1 MQLPYSTKGLFLS
14 CVEKFLLTEFKN
26 RRKMKYIKSSINNL
40 QPEIRQM
47 CHSVAKVTMHLCQ
60 MCWQDEDISKCIRN
74 LPGTTQHC
82 LHDPDH
88 RAITSGLFFTT
99 TKNWNIRFDRGY
111 FREEG
116 EEEEEGTAK
125 LAEETKVKDRNEKQD
140 NRRKGMES
148 GGRESRDSKEG
159 HRKRRKKSEMLTE
172 LSTELGSAVTKSS
185 H

>member
-74 LPGTTQHC
+74 LPGSTQHC

-99 TKNWNIRFDRGY
+99 TKTWNIRFDRGY

-125 LAEETKVKDRNEKQD
+125 LAEETKVKDKEMKSKTTGERVWNLEVGRAKIVKRD
-140 NRRKGMES
+140 IGKG
-148 GGRESRDSKEG
+148 G
-159 HRKRRKKSEMLTE
+159 KRARCWQSSA
-172 LSTELGSAVTKSS
+172 LSLDLL
-185 H
+185 